1 MDVEPGAAKS
11 SRCSS
16 SLADESPVCT
26 KLMCGSSPYPAARLE
41 DAAVEICRRMPIC
54 MSYRTEAAVHVRF
67 LITGT
72 LLGGIVLSLLSW
84 VTAAILPPRYKQF
97 KDARV
102 VVETIRANVSENDI
116 YTAPQGVFVSI
127 SNPLRDIGSHIA
139 KQFGIEFIVALG
151 LSLILGA
158 TRINT
163 SSGAAGLLGLIG
175 L

>member
-1 MDVEPGAAKS
+1 M
-11 SRCSS
+11 
-16 SLADESPVCT
+16 
-26 KLMCGSSPYPAARLE
+26 
-41 DAAVEICRRMPIC
+41 
-54 MSYRTEAAVHVRF
+54 HVRF

-102 VVETIRANVSENDI
+102 AVETIRANVSENDI

-127 SNPLRDIGSHIA
+127 SNPLRDIGRHVVS
-139 KQFGIEFIVALG
+139 QFGIEFLVALG
-151 LSLILGA
+151 LSFILGA

-163 SSGAAGLLGLIG
+163 ASGAAGLLG
-175 L
+175 

>member
-1 MDVEPGAAKS
+1 M
-11 SRCSS
+11 
-16 SLADESPVCT
+16 
-26 KLMCGSSPYPAARLE
+26 
-41 DAAVEICRRMPIC
+41 
-54 MSYRTEAAVHVRF
+54 HVRF

-127 SNPLRDIGSHIA
+127 SNPLRDIGSHIVR
-139 KQFGIEFIVALG
+139 QFGMEFIVALG
-151 LSLILGA
+151 LSFILGA

-175 L
+175 LIAGLETHFPMWNWSGFPTSHLVAGTGYLAANWLITGLVLGALRQKVIA